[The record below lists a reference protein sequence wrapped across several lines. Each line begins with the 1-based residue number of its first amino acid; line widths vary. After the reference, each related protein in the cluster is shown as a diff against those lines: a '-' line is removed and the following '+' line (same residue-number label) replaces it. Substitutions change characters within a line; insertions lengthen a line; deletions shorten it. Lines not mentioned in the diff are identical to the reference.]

1 MLFSFLLFFV
11 YSLYIYCCFAL
22 SRHYCYYYYYYY
34 YYHNILLV
42 EIKEL
47 RVETHRVQT
56 HFRLMV
62 KFQFSY
68 IVAGTVN
75 HKTLLFYETRKEQSI
90 SSIFNKEKYF
100 AGKD

>member
-1 MLFSFLLFFV
+1 MLFLFLLFFV
-11 YSLYIYCCFAL
+11 YSLYIYRCFAL
-22 SRHYCYYYYYYY
+22 SRHYCYYYYY

-68 IVAGTVN
+68 IEAGTVN